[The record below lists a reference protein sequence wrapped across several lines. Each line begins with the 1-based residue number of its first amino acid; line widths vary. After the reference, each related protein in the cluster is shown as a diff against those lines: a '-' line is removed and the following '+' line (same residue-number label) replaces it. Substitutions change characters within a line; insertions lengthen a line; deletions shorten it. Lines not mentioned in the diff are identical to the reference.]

1 MVELINL
8 YKSYNG
14 TEFAVEA
21 LNLKI
26 MDGEI
31 FGFLGPNGAGK
42 TTTLKMLTGI
52 SKPDK
57 GKIIIK
63 GINLK
68 THPIEAKKHF
78 GYVSDNHDF
87 FLRVKGIEYLNFM
100 ADIYEVSSSARKKII
115 HELSLRFEI
124 HNHLHQQIK
133 SYSHGM
139 KQKISIIGAMIHSP
153 KLLILD
159 EPMTGL
165 DPKSTHELKKIMRE
179 YANDGRSVFFSTHVL
194 EVAENICDK
203 VAILNKGRMLFT
215 GTVDEMKLRFNV
227 NESLEQMFLEIT
239 K

>member
-1 MVELINL
+1 MVELINV

-14 TEFAVEA
+14 TEFAVEG

-52 SKPDK
+52 AKPDK
-57 GKIIIK
+57 GEINIK

-68 THPIEAKKHF
+68 THPIEAKKQF
-78 GYVSDNHDF
+78 GYVPDNHEF

-100 ADIYEVSSSARKKII
+100 ADIYEVSSSERKKII
-115 HELSLRFEI
+115 QDLSVRFEMD
-124 HNHLHQQIK
+124 NHLHQQMK

-165 DPKSTHELKKIMRE
+165 DPKATHELKKIMKE

-203 VAILNKGRMLFT
+203 VAILNKGKMLFT